1 MRGTIRARM
10 DAFDLIAER
19 RITEAVAAGAFDRLP
34 GAGRPL
40 EIEDA
45 SAIPEE
51 LRAGYLLLRS
61 AGVLPEELTL
71 RKELLTLADLLRACT
86 DPAERQSLEERRR
99 LVLLKHDVLL
109 ERARLELDLTR
120 RKIEQSHARDG
131 EEAPRG
137 H

>member
-109 ERARLELDLTR
+109 ERARLER
-120 RKIEQSHARDG
+120 
-131 EEAPRG
+131 
-137 H
+137 